1 MRGLT
6 EKETQEA
13 MAHIL
18 DNLPIEQ
25 ELQRWKQE
33 EENPALMRKLLDVVA
48 QRARDDGGLIV
59 SVKSDEVMIGAEN
72 IELFQADKKE
82 M

>member
-48 QRARDDGGLIV
+48 
-59 SVKSDEVMIGAEN
+59 
-72 IELFQADKKE
+72 
-82 M
+82 